1 MPALRK
7 GYNHFLHSVEDTISA
22 HNMFQPKDSVLVG
35 VSGGPDSVALLH
47 ILLEIAPRFPL
58 RLAVAHLN
66 HSLRQEESDNEA
78 KFVASLAEILGL
90 PCYIERIDV
99 PEFQRSH
106 RLSIEEAARRVRYR
120 FFKDVAVKHRFD
132 KIALGHHC
140 DDNAE
145 LMLMHLFRGSGP
157 LGISGIPPVRE
168 GQIVRPLIRLSK
180 SEIMDFLTAKG
191 IGYVSDSSNIDPRH
205 LRNKIRHHLIPNLK
219 ENYNPRIS
227 ETLNR
232 LATITR
238 CEEEWIEDLINPI
251 FDRMVLS
258 LETDHIDLSVSEINE
273 SHIAVKKRIFRK
285 AIASVKGDLRRIAF
299 SHVDSM
305 IRLVEAGP
313 RFGGLDLPDGIRI
326 SRSDETIRISKEKI
340 AGRRPDAAHPF
351 GEKFSFEYN
360 ILEPGLFHMKEVGIR
375 LELSEIPLA
384 RLSDIGHAGHQVAF
398 FDMEKLH
405 FPLIV
410 RNVHPGDRFTP
421 LGMTGTQKL
430 KKFFINNKVS
440 RAERSKCPVV
450 LSRGRIIWVAGYRI
464 DDFVKVTPLTR
475 YILKGELFL
484 A

>member
-7 GYNHFLHSVEDTISA
+7 GYNHFLHTVEDTISA
-22 HNMFQPKDSVLVG
+22 YNMFQPKDSVLVG

-47 ILLEIAPRFPL
+47 FLIEIAPRFPL

-78 KFVASLAEILGL
+78 KFVASLAETLCL
-90 PCYIERIDV
+90 PCYIEKIDV

-145 LMLMHLFRGSGP
+145 LILMHLFRGSGP

-168 GQIVRPLIRLSK
+168 GQIVRPLIRLLK
-180 SEIMDFLTAKG
+180 SEIMDFVNAKG
-191 IGYVSDSSNIDPRH
+191 IGYVSDTSNTDPRH
-205 LRNKIRHHLIPNLK
+205 LRNKIRHHLIPSLK

-273 SHIAVKKRIFRK
+273 THIAVKKRIFRK
-285 AIASVKGDLRRIAF
+285 AIATVKGDLRRIAF

-305 IRLVEAGP
+305 IRLVETGP

-340 AGRRPDAAHPF
+340 AGRSPDAAHPF
-351 GEKFSFEYN
+351 GEKLSFEYN
-360 ILEPGLFHMKEVGIR
+360 IFEPGLFHIKEVGIR

-384 RLSDIGHAGHQVAF
+384 RLSDIGHAGHRVAF
-398 FDMEKLH
+398 FDMEKLR

-464 DDFVKVTPLTR
+464 DEIAKVTPFTR